1 MVEGGQER
9 PLMGFSEFFPFS
21 LHGHVGGPITF
32 QSTLRRYVSPAYYPI
47 SNRLCDDYWYKHC
60 TQLYQSS
67 CKQRSDCKLPWE
79 TWTVYLRDREPYT
92 VFTCNIAPL
101 YQRHKQVRTKWYIK
115 GHNPPVLASV
125 HQMGNSCLFP
135 FVISSK
141 W

>member
-79 TWTVYLRDREPYT
+79 ISGDKPELSTWETGNHTLYL
-92 VFTCNIAPL
+92 
-101 YQRHKQVRTKWYIK
+101 
-115 GHNPPVLASV
+115 PVT
-125 HQMGNSCLFP
+125 
-135 FVISSK
+135 
-141 W
+141 

>member
-1 MVEGGQER
+1 MHCEYEMWSLKMHGDSEKPNIQTKCKYIYGNDLDKIAVNDQMIGGGQER

-67 CKQRSDCKLPWE
+67 CKQRSDCKLP
-79 TWTVYLRDREPYT
+79 
-92 VFTCNIAPL
+92 
-101 YQRHKQVRTKWYIK
+101 
-115 GHNPPVLASV
+115 
-125 HQMGNSCLFP
+125 
-135 FVISSK
+135 
-141 W
+141 